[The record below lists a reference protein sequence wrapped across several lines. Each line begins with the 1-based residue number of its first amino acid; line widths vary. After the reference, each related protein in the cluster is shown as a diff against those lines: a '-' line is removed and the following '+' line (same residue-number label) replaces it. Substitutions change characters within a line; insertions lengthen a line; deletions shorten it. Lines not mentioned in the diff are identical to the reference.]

1 MGFTQTELRNAR
13 GRRVT
18 LTLESH
24 PFCVEGTL
32 VCWRDD
38 SLLLDSDTV
47 VLTPDGSLFRLGHQ
61 DGMTAVLFEDIKSAA
76 L

>member
-1 MGFTQTELRNAR
+1 M
-13 GRRVT
+13 
-18 LTLESH
+18 ESH